1 MRNLQYYVKTKFTIT
16 IELIVEIINS
26 KKGRCN
32 MDKISIV
39 VPCYNEEEAI
49 PIFCEEIE
57 NRLSDFNYEV
67 IFVDDGSN
75 DNTLK
80 VIKEKKN
87 SFIRYISLSR
97 NFGKE
102 AAMFAGLQKANGE
115 YVVVMDVDLQDPPR
129 LIPDMYKILQDEDF
143 DCVRTRRTTRKGEPP
158 VRSFFANMFYKLIN
172 KFSKVKIVNG
182 ARDFIMMK
190 KSMVDAILSLP
201 EYNRFSKG
209 LFSWVGFK
217 TKWLEYENEKR
228 SAGQTKWSF
237 WKLFLYSIE
246 GIVAFTTAPLA
257 IATFMGLLF
266 CLISLLLIIF
276 IFIKTIIWGDPT
288 SGWPSMVCIMSLI
301 GGIQLFCLGIIGEYI
316 SKIYLESKNRP
327 IYIIREE
334 S

>member
-1 MRNLQYYVKTKFTIT
+1 MQ
-16 IELIVEIINS
+16 
-26 KKGRCN
+26 
-32 MDKISIV
+32 KISII

-49 PIFCEEIE
+49 PIFCGEIK
-57 NRLSDFNYEV
+57 NVLKNYEYEV
-67 IFVDDGSN
+67 VFVDDGSK

-80 VIKEKKN
+80 VLKEKSNEN
-87 SFIRYISLSR
+87 SSIKYISLSR

-102 AAMFAGLQKANGE
+102 SAMFAGLENADGE

-129 LIPDMYKILQDEDF
+129 LLPEMYSILQSDEF
-143 DCVRTRRTTRKGEPP
+143 DCVRTRRTTRKGEPII
-158 VRSFFANMFYKLIN
+158 RSFFANMFYKLIN

-190 KSMVDAILSLP
+190 RSMADAILALP

-209 LFSWVGFK
+209 LFSWVGFN

-246 GIVAFTTAPLA
+246 GIVSFTTAPLA

-276 IFIKTIIWGDPT
+276 IFVKTIIWGDQT
-288 SGWPSMVCIMSLI
+288 SGWPSLVCIISLI

-316 SKIYLESKNRP
+316 SKMYLESKNRP
-327 IYIIREE
+327 IYIIREKNF
-334 S
+334 